1 MADSIAVNDGS
12 NRINYVDTQSARS
25 NSKTLSVGT
34 DTFLKL
40 LVAQLQYQNPL
51 DPQTDTEF
59 VAQLAQMTSLE
70 QMQNMNSTLIN
81 SQASSMI
88 GKIVYAEVLDS
99 NSGITYSYEG
109 YVDSIIFKNGSA
121 YVVIGNTAI
130 PVSNVLRIYSDD
142 AIENIVAPEAPE
154 NPENTD
160 DNQTPPPS
168 EIVDETVTN
177 DVIR

>member
-142 AIENIVAPEAPE
+142 VIGDIVTPDAPSD
-154 NPENTD
+154 TD
-160 DNQTPPPS
+160 DNVTNPPS
-168 EIVDETVTN
+168 EIDEETVT
-177 DVIR
+177 DEKIQ